1 MASFTSIK
9 NKFKNILKSKKDF
22 TDLKDINIAYLLVGF
37 PTLSETFVLN
47 ELKYLVENDYNVT
60 VFCYVD
66 PMDPIELD
74 FDLNVVRFD
83 NVENPYN
90 NLKKLL
96 REYKIDLIHT
106 HFVYPP
112 ATEFT
117 YPVAKE
123 LNIPFTVF
131 AHAVDIFKKVCDE
144 NNNLYEITND
154 KNCKAVFTLGNYHKN
169 YLLERGVPEDKIII
183 TKQATAYSITPL
195 KEKDGEIK
203 EIISLSRFV
212 EKKGLDILVDSADI
226 LKDTDLNFSMYGGG
240 ILENEIQEKIQQL
253 KLKNIKIKGVLNGA
267 EEVRKSFSKSDV
279 LVAPC
284 KIAENGDRD
293 GFPTVIFEAMAY
305 GIPVITTNVSVI
317 PEIIKDNVNGFIVDE
332 NDPQALANKII
343 EVKKLSKDKLFKIR
357 KQAQQDVINT
367 SSVEMTMNALIK
379 TWRKIK

>member
-284 KIAENGDRD
+284 RIAENGDRD